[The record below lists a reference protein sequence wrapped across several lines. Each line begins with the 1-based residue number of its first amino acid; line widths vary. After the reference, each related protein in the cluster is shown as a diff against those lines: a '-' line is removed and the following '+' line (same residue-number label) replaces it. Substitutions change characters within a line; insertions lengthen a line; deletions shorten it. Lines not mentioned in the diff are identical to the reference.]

1 MFAYALGLAPSK
13 DTFWTTDVQPGNR
26 YSKIYAKFNN
36 FNNVNKK
43 CMHLLKKLNCDNV
56 KWTSKI

>member
-13 DTFWTTDVQPGNR
+13 DTFWTTAVQPGNR

-43 CMHLLKKLNCDNV
+43 CMHLLK
-56 KWTSKI
+56 S